1 MRVPASD
8 MLLDGTSGKVV
19 PIVPIPEGGSPEAAG
34 ILDPRARRWIEAS
47 GFRPTP
53 GRVCLVPDERGEL
66 ALVVAA
72 TAASGGPFG
81 IAHLPALL
89 PAGAY
94 LLAAADWTPGQ
105 HEDAALG
112 FALAGYRF
120 DRYKRGEGPGA
131 RLVLDPACR
140 AARVRHL
147 ADAIHLVRDLI
158 NTPAQDMMPADL
170 AGAVSALAAEHGA
183 EFREIVG
190 EDLLRQNFPAVHA
203 VGRASASPPRVV
215 DLRWGDPGRPELVLI
230 GKGVCF
236 DSGGLDLKSARNM
249 RLMKKDM
256 GGAAHA
262 IGLARL
268 LMCER
273 LPLRLRLMVAAV
285 ENAVAANAY
294 RPGDVIR
301 ARNGMSIEIDNTD
314 AEGRVV
320 LSDVLA
326 AASADRPALIVDFAT
341 LTGAARVA
349 LGPDLPALFCNDE
362 EVAAGLAQAAGETRD
377 PVWRMPLHPGYEELI
392 ESPMADVVN
401 ATATPWAGAIT
412 AALFLGRFVSGG
424 VPWAHFDLMAWNTR
438 SRPGRPEGGEAM
450 GLRAVHRYLEGR
462 WPPVA
467 G

>member
-1 MRVPASD
+1 MPAPTSD
-8 MLLDGTSGKVV
+8 MLLDSGSAEGV
-19 PIVPIPEGGSPEAAG
+19 PIVPLPQGGSPETAG
-34 ILDPRARRWIEAS
+34 ILDARARRWIETS
-47 GFRPTP
+47 GFQPKP
-53 GRVCLVPDERGEL
+53 GRVCLIPDERGEL
-66 ALVVAA
+66 ERVVTA
-72 TAASGGPFG
+72 TPEPGDPFG

-94 LLAAADWTPGQ
+94 RLEADWTPEQ
-105 HEDAALG
+105 LEHAALG

-120 DRYKRGEGPGA
+120 DRYKRGERPAA
-131 RLVLDPACR
+131 RLILDPACR

-147 ADAIHLVRDLI
+147 AGAIHLVRDLV
-158 NTPAQDMMPADL
+158 NTPAQDLMPAEL
-170 AGAVSALAAEHGA
+170 AGAVSDLADEHGA
-183 EFREIVG
+183 EFGETVG
-190 EDLLRQNFPAVHA
+190 EDLLRHHFPAVHA

-215 DLRWGDPGRPELVLI
+215 ELRWGDPGAPELVLI

-273 LPLRLRLMVAAV
+273 LPVRLRLMVAAV

-294 RPGDVIR
+294 RPGDIIR

-341 LTGAARVA
+341 LTGAARIA

-362 EVAAGLAQAAGETRD
+362 EVAAGLARAGGETRD
-377 PVWRMPLHPGYEELI
+377 PLWRLPLHPGYEELI
-392 ESPMADVVN
+392 DSPVADVVN
-401 ATATPWAGAIT
+401 ATATPYAGAIT
-412 AALFLGRFVSGG
+412 AALFLQRFVSPGI
-424 VPWAHFDLMAWNTR
+424 PWAHFDLMAWNTR
-438 SRPGRPEGGEAM
+438 GRPGRPEGGEAM

-462 WPPVA
+462 WPPRD